1 MTNKLSNQIL
11 IAFLAIFSFIIL
23 TPLTI
28 AADPGH
34 GASVISPG
42 TFEAGNY
49 VFPNNITIGGNTL
62 HVDNS
67 TGRVGIG
74 TSTPTHKLN
83 VVGTFNVTG
92 LSYFGANISMV
103 GFQINNLGTPKLS
116 TDAATKAYVE
126 NFGVPKLLI

>member
-49 VFPNNITIGGNTL
+49 VFPNNITIGGNNL
-62 HVDNS
+62 FVNNG
-67 TGRVGIG
+67 TGNVGIG
-74 TSTPTHKLN
+74 TALPTHKLTIA
-83 VVGTFNVTG
+83 GTFNATG
-92 LSYFGANISMV
+92 LSYFGANISLG
-103 GFQINNLGTPKLS
+103 GFQINNLGTPS
-116 TDAATKAYVE
+116 
-126 NFGVPKLLI
+126 